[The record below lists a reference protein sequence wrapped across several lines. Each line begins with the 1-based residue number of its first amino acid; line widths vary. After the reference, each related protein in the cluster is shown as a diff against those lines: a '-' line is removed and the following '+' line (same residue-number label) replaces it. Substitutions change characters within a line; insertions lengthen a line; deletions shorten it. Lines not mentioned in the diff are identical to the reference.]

1 MVAFDHGELLRYQ
14 QSKGK
19 GATGTAYGNGNA
31 SVGGASDHRDGGTV
45 LISAQPDPAANQNQQ
60 LSFYLNAVRVTRLK
74 KKYCSSTRVV
84 QNERTIGDVWPHYRA
99 LRFSAEISAFPR
111 IFLAV
116 AAA

>member
-1 MVAFDHGELLRYQ
+1 M
-14 QSKGK
+14 
-19 GATGTAYGNGNA
+19 
-31 SVGGASDHRDGGTV
+31 SDHRDGGTV

-74 KKYCSSTRVV
+74 KNTVAPRALFKS
-84 QNERTIGDVWPHYRA
+84 ERTIGDVWPHYRA
-99 LRFSAEISAFPR
+99 LRFSTEISAFPR